1 MILCDVNV
9 LIYAHRSDA
18 LRHEEYRDWLAEQL
32 TNSAT
37 FAYSELVLSSVI
49 RVITN
54 PQVHAD
60 ATPLRDA
67 LAFTESIRQST
78 HAIRVEAGARHW
90 SIFSSLCE
98 SVHARGNLVTDCFFA
113 ALAMEH
119 GCEWISTDNHF
130 RRFPGLR
137 WRHPLD

>member
-9 LIYAHRSDA
+9 LIYAHRADA
-18 LRHEEYRDWLAEQL
+18 QRHAQFRDWLADQL
-32 TNSAT
+32 TADAP
-37 FAYSELVLSSVI
+37 FGFSELVLSSVI

-54 PQVHAD
+54 PHVHAD

-67 LAFTESIRQST
+67 LGFAEMIRQSP
-78 HAIRVEAGARHW
+78 HAIRVEPGGRHW
-90 SIFSSLCE
+90 SIFSTLCG
-98 SVHARGNLVTDCFFA
+98 SVRAKGNLVTDCYFA

-119 GCEWISTDNHF
+119 GCEWISTDKHF
-130 RRFPGLR
+130 ARFPGLR